1 MVMALAGCTAQRAST
16 GQGAAGYP
24 NADAKQGAPQAAP
37 VQPNGKA
44 QAPAVTVGAAGFQ
57 ERKLVRTAK
66 VEMTST
72 DVTAAVDRAR
82 QIAIGVGGY
91 TGAEST
97 GQGSATLTLAVPSDK
112 LDVVIGQVVTVGTV
126 TGREQ
131 NAQDVTDQTADI
143 EARLTTQRAS
153 VERMRALLAK
163 ANSVSEVA
171 YVEGELT
178 TRESELESLERR
190 RDALAG
196 SVAMSTLTLSVHTA
210 VPAPAQYKG
219 GGGFLGGLAG
229 GWDAFLVFGGGAVAV
244 LGTVTPFL
252 LMFGVPVAIALWWL
266 RRRRF
271 ARQS

>member
-1 MVMALAGCTAQRAST
+1 
-16 GQGAAGYP
+16 
-24 NADAKQGAPQAAP
+24 
-37 VQPNGKA
+37 
-44 QAPAVTVGAAGFQ
+44 
-57 ERKLVRTAK
+57 
-66 VEMTST
+66 
-72 DVTAAVDRAR
+72 
-82 QIAIGVGGY
+82 
-91 TGAEST
+91 
-97 GQGSATLTLAVPSDK
+97 
-112 LDVVIGQVVTVGTV
+112 
-126 TGREQ
+126 
-131 NAQDVTDQTADI
+131 
-143 EARLTTQRAS
+143 
-153 VERMRALLAK
+153 MRALLAK

>member
-1 MVMALAGCTAQRAST
+1 MRLGSRRVGGFVLGAGMVMALAGCTAQQAST

-143 EARLTTQRAS
+143 EAVDDATGERRADACA
-153 VERMRALLAK
+153 VG
-163 ANSVSEVA
+163 
-171 YVEGELT
+171 EGELG
-178 TRESELESLERR
+178 ER
-190 RDALAG
+190 G
-196 SVAMSTLTLSVHTA
+196 C
-210 VPAPAQYKG
+210 
-219 GGGFLGGLAG
+219 
-229 GWDAFLVFGGGAVAV
+229 
-244 LGTVTPFL
+244 
-252 LMFGVPVAIALWWL
+252 L
-266 RRRRF
+266 RRG
-271 ARQS
+271 